1 MTDVPNWLALL
12 ISTATPVLPSALV
25 LRWAQPLFW
34 AVVLAFAASM
44 VLVRCRSRL
53 RFTLVALAGLWSL
66 VLGPWSP
73 SWWLALAFQL
83 PSWTTVLASA
93 WGLTQA
99 WKSLSFKATTN
110 VSQAP
115 PSHTDRAGSGSAMVW
130 LGLAL
135 GLLLMLDM
143 FILLPFN
150 LYRWGFSGAALALLA
165 LGTAVAWLLADK
177 GSAARQHAL
186 LIGLALALHVVT
198 RLPSG
203 NAFDAVIDPWLW
215 LVLLIRVAGR
225 LVSRPG
231 RHSTSTTTRG

>member
-12 ISTATPVLPSALV
+12 VSTATPALPSTLV

-34 AVVLAFAASM
+34 AVVMAFAAGM
-44 VLVRCRSRL
+44 VLVRCRPPL
-53 RFTLVALAGLWSL
+53 RFTLAALAGLWAL
-66 VLGPWSP
+66 VPGPWSP

-83 PSWTTVLASA
+83 PSWTTVLACA
-93 WGLTQA
+93 WGLKEA
-99 WKSLSFKATTN
+99 WKSSSSNTTTN
-110 VSQAP
+110 PSAATAGGAVQSDFVSV
-115 PSHTDRAGSGSAMVW
+115 MVW

-150 LYRWGFSGAALALLA
+150 LYRWGFSGGALALLA
-165 LGTAVAWLLADK
+165 LGSAGAWLLADK
-177 GSAARQHAL
+177 GSVARQHAL
-186 LIGLALALHVVT
+186 LVGLALALHVVT

-225 LVSRPG
+225 LFSRPVRRSG
-231 RHSTSTTTRG
+231 STTTRG